1 MITSLLDLDQVV
13 IDRREVER
21 TGSLV
26 LCPPEI
32 EKIIEMGDDGKV
44 AKFKCCEK
52 MLVEHQ
58 QPDIPPVFNLSPI
71 LSPSHSPSL
80 SSKVAIGSHCL
91 SSCIWEAYHQQ
102 PHPPWGCSMPG
113 SIRKP
118 IGNGCASCRIGT

>member
-13 IDRREVER
+13 IDRREVVR

-32 EKIIEMGDDGKV
+32 EKNVEMGDDGKG

-71 LSPSHSPSL
+71 LSHSPSL
-80 SSKVAIGSHCL
+80 SSKVAIGSHLLPVLLYMGSL
-91 SSCIWEAYHQQ
+91 S
-102 PHPPWGCSMPG
+102 PT
-113 SIRKP
+113 
-118 IGNGCASCRIGT
+118 ASSLSQSPLARPYML

>member
-1 MITSLLDLDQVV
+1 MITSLLDLDQVAMV
-13 IDRREVER
+13 RREVLR
-21 TGSLV
+21 TSSLV

-32 EKIIEMGDDGKV
+32 EKIIEMGDDGKG

-80 SSKVAIGSHCL
+80 SSKVAIGSHLLPVLLYMGSL
-91 SSCIWEAYHQQ
+91 SPTVSSLSQSPLARPY
-102 PHPPWGCSMPG
+102 ML
-113 SIRKP
+113 
-118 IGNGCASCRIGT
+118 

>member
-13 IDRREVER
+13 IDRREVVR

-80 SSKVAIGSHCL
+80 SSKVAIGSHLLPVLLYMGSL
-91 SSCIWEAYHQQ
+91 SPTVSSLSQSPLARPY
-102 PHPPWGCSMPG
+102 ML
-113 SIRKP
+113 
-118 IGNGCASCRIGT
+118 